1 MQLFVVR
8 WSEPASRCLVHT
20 HEEMVNNFRAGNI
33 GMLSEG
39 KLLSD
44 LPFSTHFWAYC
55 MYLREAYIYI
65 YTEYHIYLLHCRNFE
80 MFYLQIS
87 ILKKKILIKILKNT
101 VPDVQGVGMS
111 DNIGQSLLSA
121 DFSIIM
127 L

>member
-1 MQLFVVR
+1 
-8 WSEPASRCLVHT
+8 
-20 HEEMVNNFRAGNI
+20 
-33 GMLSEG
+33 MLSEG

-44 LPFSTHFWAYC
+44 LPFSTHFFGILYV
-55 MYLREAYIYI
+55 LEGSIYI
-65 YTEYHIYLLHCRNFE
+65 YYLLHCRNFK

-87 ILKKKILIKILKNT
+87 ILKKEILIKILKNT